1 MHNIAYD
8 RGMFPEDFFEETTRI
23 AGAKTRE
30 LKPKN
35 PEARRLLAQLEK
47 GVFAAV
53 KAKFAKSVTFYIAE
67 AEPGPDGEEVILEE
81 YVFNVR
87 YGDKADDPAQLDG
100 VTVRDGSGRS
110 VAEANVRSRRHLDDE
125 EHVRRAAGALIRRL
139 CSMMGTLEPTDER
152 HRFGIKLAYYPHTPD
167 EYQPPFFEAVDPV
180 ASAFNPSWNALVGK
194 VETRHHRMDLSIR
207 TVLISDEIPEGDPDG
222 DRARREDREN
232 EAPRAD
238 RDPVPSP
245 APAPAPSTAPEAPRS
260 TGASDAPC
268 ANPSP
273 TAAHAEPRDVADA
286 APARVFAETPAFDEE
301 DYHYA
306 VADSQQPPEPD
317 FSPPAPSL
325 DPDASVR
332 RLVADWIGSR
342 APGAR
347 VDAISAVDAFPDVPF
362 KTLDSALLELSRT
375 GALRARGDGTYAMA
389 SSSQGVVAAAAD
401 LSLGGFAPAR
411 EGSREVRASA
421 GGVAFGSSVSLGGAS
436 GKPPRS
442 PFGRV
447 GSGATGAA
455 AASPEFSFGSQEP
468 IGGGS
473 VGSVGGLG
481 GAFGRPFART
491 TSIIALTPVAFAE
504 RSGPSSQE
512 MRRGLDAFDDF
523 NRMRESSRAPS
534 AGSKRGP
541 GPFLAAPS
549 GYGSSDSPWKRRL
562 RSSQLVM

>member
-35 PEARRLLAQLEK
+35 PEARSLLAQLEK

-67 AEPGPDGEEVILEE
+67 AEPRPDGEETILEE

-152 HRFGIKLAYYPHTPD
+152 HRFGIKLAYYSHTPD

-180 ASAFNPSWNALVGK
+180 ASTFKPSWNALVGK

-207 TVLISDEIPEGDPDG
+207 TVLISDDNPEDDPEGD
-222 DRARREDREN
+222 RTRREDREN

-238 RDPVPSP
+238 PATSP
-245 APAPAPSTAPEAPRS
+245 APAPGAPRS
-260 TGASDAPC
+260 TGCSDAPRS
-268 ANPSP
+268 NPSP
-273 TAAHAEPRDVADA
+273 TAAHAEPRAVADA
-286 APARVFAETPAFDEE
+286 ALAHVLADIPEFDEE
-301 DYHYA
+301 EYHYA

-317 FSPPAPSL
+317 FSRPVTSP
-325 DPDASVR
+325 DPDALVR
-332 RLVADWIGSR
+332 RRVADWIGSR

-347 VDAISAVDAFPDVPF
+347 VDAISAVDVFPDVPF
-362 KTLDSALLELSRT
+362 KTLDSALLDLSRT
-375 GALRARGDGTYAMA
+375 GALSARGDGTYVMV
-389 SSSQGVVAAAAD
+389 SSSQGVIAAAAD
-401 LSLGGFAPAR
+401 LSFGGLAPAR
-411 EGSREVRASA
+411 EVSRNVHASA
-421 GGVAFGSSVSLGGAS
+421 GGGAFGSSVSLGGAS
-436 GKPPRS
+436 AKPPRS

-447 GSGATGAA
+447 GSGATGNTAA
-455 AASPEFSFGSQEP
+455 PPEFSFGSQEP

-481 GAFGRPFART
+481 GAFGRPFARA
-491 TSIIALTPVAFAE
+491 TSIVALTPVAFTE
-504 RSGPSSQE
+504 RSGASSQE

-549 GYGSSDSPWKRRL
+549 GYGPRDAPWKRRL
-562 RSSQLVM
+562 RSSLPAM

>member
-67 AEPGPDGEEVILEE
+67 AEPRPDGEETILEE

-100 VTVRDGSGRS
+100 VTVRGGSGRS

-152 HRFGIKLAYYPHTPD
+152 HRFGIKLAYYSHTPD

-180 ASAFNPSWNALVGK
+180 ASTFKPSWNALVGK

-207 TVLISDEIPEGDPDG
+207 TVLISDDNPEDDPEGD
-222 DRARREDREN
+222 RTRREDREN

-238 RDPVPSP
+238 PATSP
-245 APAPAPSTAPEAPRS
+245 APAPGGAAIDRMLGRPPLEPEPHRGARRATRRRRRGARARPRGHPRIRRGGVPLRGGGLAAAPSRTFPDPHPRP
-260 TGASDAPC
+260 TRTPLFAAASRIGSIPC
-268 ANPSP
+268 A
-273 TAAHAEPRDVADA
+273 
-286 APARVFAETPAFDEE
+286 
-301 DYHYA
+301 
-306 VADSQQPPEPD
+306 
-317 FSPPAPSL
+317 
-325 DPDASVR
+325 
-332 RLVADWIGSR
+332 W
-342 APGAR
+342 
-347 VDAISAVDAFPDVPF
+347 
-362 KTLDSALLELSRT
+362 
-375 GALRARGDGTYAMA
+375 RARGRHFGGGRLSRRALQDAGLGAARSLSHGSTQRARRRNVRY
-389 SSSQGVVAAAAD
+389 GVQLAGRHRRRRGSELRRARSRAGSFAQCPRERRRRRIWK
-401 LSLGGFAPAR
+401 LRQPRWRLGEAPAIA
-411 EGSREVRASA
+411 VRPRRF
-421 GGVAFGSSVSLGGAS
+421 GGDGQTPPRPRSSAS
-436 GKPPRS
+436 GAKNPS
-442 PFGRV
+442 
-447 GSGATGAA
+447 AA
-455 AASPEFSFGSQEP
+455 EASEA
-468 IGGGS
+468 
-473 VGSVGGLG
+473 LADG
-481 GAFGRPFART
+481 GAFGRPFARA
-491 TSIIALTPVAFAE
+491 TSIVALTPVAFTE

-541 GPFLAAPS
+541 GPFSRRPRGTVRETRRGNDAFAPH
-549 GYGSSDSPWKRRL
+549 YR
-562 RSSQLVM
+562 